1 MRGVIDVDCIEVY
14 LQKLD
19 NQYNHGK
26 FKSLILLDADSELT
40 ISARKLL
47 IEEKKNRKGYFI
59 AEAIVVT
66 NFSQKLL
73 ASHYSI
79 INGKYYHIKVFSTQ
93 NEAINWLNTI
103 M

>member
-1 MRGVIDVDCIEVY
+1 MGLDVEID
-14 LQKLD
+14 
-19 NQYNHGK
+19 
-26 FKSLILLDADSELT
+26 

-47 IEEKKNRKGYFI
+47 MREKRERLDFI
-59 AEAIVVT
+59 ISVAIVVT

-79 INGKYYHIKVFSTQ
+79 LNVKYYHIKVFSIQ